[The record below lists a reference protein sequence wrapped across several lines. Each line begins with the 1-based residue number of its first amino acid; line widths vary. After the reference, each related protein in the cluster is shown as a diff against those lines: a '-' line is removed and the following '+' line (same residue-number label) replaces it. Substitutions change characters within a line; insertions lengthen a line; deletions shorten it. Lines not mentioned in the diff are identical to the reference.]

1 MMRCNIDDTAAV
13 TDVDFQV
20 KHTGDFLFHF
30 ISKLCKV
37 KLSLR
42 GSNSYFELRWARLSY
57 AKLGT
62 TKLSFYF
69 DFEMGLG

>member
-1 MMRCNIDDTAAV
+1 MYDCLNVIEVVFLSILASWMMRCNIDDTAAV

-42 GSNSYFELRWARLSY
+42 GSNFYFELR
-57 AKLGT
+57 
-62 TKLSFYF
+62 
-69 DFEMGLG
+69 

>member
-42 GSNSYFELRWARLSY
+42 GSNSYFELR
-57 AKLGT
+57 
-62 TKLSFYF
+62 
-69 DFEMGLG
+69 